1 MEPIEKYEHKGYT
14 VEIWQD
20 EEPMSPAE
28 WDTLGTLV
36 AFSDLERNY
45 SFAEET
51 AGSDATEAL
60 ERSDGDT
67 ALLIRYLR
75 LAEGKFAVP
84 FYFADYGSGGAR
96 IWKTD
101 ENPSGYIY
109 TTEKRITELCGND
122 PRYHR
127 PEWIESALEQELD
140 TWSNYVEGNVFGFVV
155 KSPTDEIMDSCW
167 GFYAD
172 SGSDPY
178 GSAKAEANA
187 SAEYRA
193 KQDKE
198 AQRYLAL

>member
-20 EEPMSPAE
+20 AEPMSPAE

-36 AFSDLERNY
+36 AFSGLARNY
-45 SFAEET
+45 SFAKET
-51 AGSDATEAL
+51 AGSNAEEAI
-60 ERSDGDT
+60 ERSDDT

-96 IWKTD
+96 IWQTN

-109 TTEKRITELCGND
+109 TTEKRITELCGSD
-122 PRYHR
+122 PQYHSA
-127 PEWIESALEQELD
+127 EWIETALAGELKV
-140 TWSNYVEGNVFGFVV
+140 WSDYVEGNVFGFVV
-155 KSPTDEIMDSCW
+155 KSPTDEIIESVW

-172 SGSDPY
+172 SDSEPLA
-178 GSAKAEANA
+178 SVCSEANA
-187 SAEYRA
+187 IAEWAMKNDY
-193 KQDKE
+193 E